1 MILVTFLLDR
11 CNVLVSWT
19 VEVRAATTDVA
30 FLHDL
35 RRITYDLMNQGATI
49 VRIEVNDKGTQ
60 TWTTV
65 AEVLADL

>member
-1 MILVTFLLDR
+1 MILVTFMLDR
-11 CNVLVSWT
+11 GTEVVEWRI
-19 VEVRAATTDVA
+19 EVRAATTDVA

-35 RRITYDLMNQGATI
+35 RRITYSLIEQGATI